1 MVVTSRGGVGCCW
14 VNSLVSLTDYDSFL
28 FGAASTS
35 RGGHLDQPHVHE
47 ISQGS
52 TCVNNQIIRFEGALF
67 FEARRDF
74 VDCEPI
80 RSLVRRLM
88 REILISRDFMQ
99 A

>member
-28 FGAASTS
+28 FGAASVS
-35 RGGHLDQPHVHE
+35 RGGHLDQLHVHE

-52 TCVNNQIIRFEGALF
+52 TCVNNQIIRFRRGAIFRGTTRFCRLC
-67 FEARRDF
+67 AN
-74 VDCEPI
+74 
-80 RSLVRRLM
+80 SLIGAPLM